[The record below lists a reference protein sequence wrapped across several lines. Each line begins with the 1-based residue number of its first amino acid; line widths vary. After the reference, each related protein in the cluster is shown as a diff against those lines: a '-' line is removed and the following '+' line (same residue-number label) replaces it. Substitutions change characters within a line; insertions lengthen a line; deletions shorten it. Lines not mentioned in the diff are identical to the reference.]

1 MRYFILADNFTRAEV
16 NIVTTMTKIVIV
28 ICNAS
33 DERFGLLYEDTGVK
47 NATSASNN
55 IMQNYL
61 YYH

>member
-33 DERFGLLYEDTGVK
+33 DERFGLLYEDTGV
-47 NATSASNN
+47 
-55 IMQNYL
+55 
-61 YYH
+61 